1 MKKLTKIKLVNW
13 HLFANETVEI
23 QDNAILSGENGSGKS
38 TLLDAIQ
45 YLLVGGRG
53 GVKFNVAA
61 NEDAKRSL
69 EGYVRGRLGAEDRE
83 FLRPNDVITHVALEF
98 YDEEDDTYNILGV
111 ILDLPKGANIKERF
125 YILEDISIDDALFLD
140 GNYPRDYRSMRA
152 FLKTMGRELRPYDTQ
167 KAYRDA
173 MSRFFGMDARK
184 YSQILPKALAFKPID
199 LQAFI
204 FEFLLDDDP
213 VDIRSLKNN
222 VEQLKKV
229 EMQII
234 KDREKLTKLDAINDI
249 GDEITSN
256 RNQMI
261 VSEIIHQLNY
271 IEQRENIILSNE
283 KEEVKLEQRLTNLRE
298 EKKKI
303 DVSLEEA
310 DAQIAKLESLRSED
324 DIERT
329 LQHYQEQFN
338 KQKIEYDNAKET
350 LANLNETLLNEFN
363 ILKEILNK
371 HQSHAFKDFVS
382 YYQQNQSKLNS
393 IELSNLLANVAGDQ
407 TAFLEAFNIEK
418 ERNERARQEISSEIY
433 QINGR
438 INALKR
444 NVKTYP
450 QTMTDLQNVL
460 NETLSNHFGHDI
472 KVMPLAELIEVKNE
486 K

>member
-140 GNYPRDYRSMRA
+140 GNYPRDYRSMRD

-213 VDIRSLKNN
+213 VDIQSLKNN
-222 VEQLKKV
+222 VEQLKRV
-229 EMQII
+229 ETQIRI
-234 KDREKLTKLDAINDI
+234 DREKLELLTRI
-249 GDEITSN
+249 
-256 RNQMI
+256 RNAG
-261 VSEIIHQLNY
+261 HQLTDQTNQIKINHL
-271 IEQRENIILSNE
+271 IERLALTASREAYSSKQE
-283 KEEVKLEQRLTNLRE
+283 REVE
-298 EKKKI
+298 
-303 DVSLEEA
+303 SLENSLVDLRARRSDVDRIIQSLEDEMYSLERAKIA
-310 DAQIAKLESLRSED
+310 D
-324 DIERT
+324 
-329 LQHYQEQFN
+329 
-338 KQKIEYDNAKET
+338 DNAQV
-350 LANLNETLLNEFN
+350 L
-363 ILKEILNK
+363 
-371 HQSHAFKDFVS
+371 QQ
-382 YYQQNQSKLNS
+382 YQQNH
-393 IELSNLLANVAGDQ
+393 ANVNERLNFLQEEAKTVKELLENEVKIYAEITKITNSPQLD
-407 TAFLEAFNIEK
+407 AFVKYYVKNASSINPENIRSYLNGILSTIDGINEQLAIEK
-418 ERNERARQEISSEIY
+418 KA
-433 QINGR
+433 
-438 INALKR
+438 
-444 NVKTYP
+444 
-450 QTMTDLQNVL
+450 
-460 NETLSNHFGHDI
+460 NETAQNDLSGKMNILDNQ
-472 KVMPLAELIEVKNE
+472 L
-486 K
+486 